1 MASLTPAAPAT
12 PSEAT
17 PPGPL
22 ALYGALGDARAE
34 RVPRRLWPVVAEG
47 AFVAAYVFL
56 RLSDAPRD
64 LLAVWVA
71 AAAILALVHPGSGL
85 TVFAVMAVFS
95 EPFVLTRDL
104 GVKPVILA
112 ALAAGVALRL
122 VRRPRD
128 FPWSLPIALGM
139 LLAAGTLVGVAVT
152 ALRTD
157 DAQATAALIDWVAGP
172 ATVAIVL
179 TTAAWAARSGSLRPL
194 IAVTVAGVLAGA
206 VSLADFLDA
215 TSIRGTPLDWMV
227 RPTRFE
233 LRLSGVISSPNGVAA
248 LVVGPFAVCAAAA
261 ILGRRLPVLVRG
273 LAAGGAGILAL
284 AMYFTYSRAALLGI
298 FVVAVVIAWRIRRWM
313 GAGLLVA
320 GIVAGG
326 LLLPG
331 YLVSRNAAVGAEG
344 TVDPSGV
351 LVASDIARFNAWRAS
366 VEIWADNPLIGIG
379 FSRYGS
385 IADAYGDAALNSPH
399 NEWLRLFAEGGIVVG
414 LVGAAWIAV
423 TVITLAR
430 VPGWVGAGAL
440 ATALGWGVASTFN
453 NPLLFIQVS
462 TVAFTIMGTGLA
474 RARGWPITRGASPA
488 PSDAVPAEAAR
499 GDATDVTPDDT
510 TPAPP
515 DPRGQSATAPPPMG
529 A

>member
-17 PPGPL
+17 SPGPL
-22 ALYGALGDARAE
+22 ALYGALGDALAE
-34 RVPRRLWPVVAEG
+34 RVPRRLWPVVVEG
-47 AFVAAYVFL
+47 AFVAAYVLL
-56 RLSDAPRD
+56 RFADAPRD
-64 LLAVWVA
+64 LLALWVA

-112 ALAAGVALRL
+112 ALAVGVALRL

-139 LLAAGTLVGVAVT
+139 LLAAGTLVGVAIT
-152 ALRTD
+152 ALRAD

-179 TTAAWAARSGSLRPL
+179 TTAAWAARRGSLRPL

-248 LVVGPFAVCAAAA
+248 LVIGPFAVAAAA
-261 ILGRRLPVLVRG
+261 AMLGRRLPVPVRA
-273 LAAGGAGILAL
+273 LAAGGAGVLAL

-331 YLVSRNAAVGAEG
+331 YLESRNAAVGAEG
-344 TVDPSGV
+344 NVDPSGV
-351 LVASDIARFNAWRAS
+351 LVASDILRFRAWAAAS
-366 VEIWADNPLIGIG
+366 AIWADNPLLGIG
-379 FSRYGS
+379 FGRYGGV
-385 IADAYGDAALNSPH
+385 ADAYGDVVLNSPH

-414 LVGAAWIAV
+414 LVGAAWIVA
-423 TVITLAR
+423 TVVALAR

-440 ATALGWGVASTFN
+440 ATALGWGVAATFN

-462 TVAFTIMGTGLA
+462 TVTFTIIGTGLA
-474 RARGWPITRGASPA
+474 RARGWPITPGASPV
-488 PSDAVPAEAAR
+488 SVDAAPAEAAR
-499 GDATDVTPDDT
+499 GDATDATQDDT
-510 TPAPP
+510 RPSPTGPG
-515 DPRGQSATAPPPMG
+515 GQSAAPAPPMG

>member
-1 MASLTPAAPAT
+1 MASLTPRGPAAEAAAPADAV
-12 PSEAT
+12 E
-17 PPGPL
+17 PGPL
-22 ALYGALGDARAE
+22 ALYRAMGDAVAE
-34 RVPRRLWPVVAEG
+34 RLPRRLWPIIVESG
-47 AFVAAYVFL
+47 FIAAYVAL
-56 RLSDAPRD
+56 RMADAPRD
-64 LLAVWVA
+64 LLATWVV

-128 FPWSLPIALGM
+128 FPWSLPLALGM
-139 LLAAGTLVGVAVT
+139 ALAAGTLVGVVVT
-152 ALRTD
+152 AVRTD
-157 DAQATAALIDWVAGP
+157 DTQATAALIDWIAGP

-179 TTAAWAARSGSLRPL
+179 MTAAWAARQGSLRPL
-194 IAVTVAGVLAGA
+194 VAVTVAGVVAGA

-248 LVVGPFAVCAAAA
+248 LVIGPFAVAAAA
-261 ILGRRLPVLVRG
+261 AMLGRRLPVLVRVT
-273 LAAGGAGILAL
+273 AAGGAGILAL

-298 FVVAVVIAWRIRRWM
+298 FVVAVVIAWRVRRWM

-331 YLVSRNAAVGAEG
+331 YLVSRSVAVGGGGE
-344 TVDPSGV
+344 VDPSGV
-351 LVASDIARFNAWRAS
+351 LVASDILRLRAWVAAAGIWSDHPLLGVGFGQYGRF
-366 VEIWADNPLIGIG
+366 
-379 FSRYGS
+379 
-385 IADAYGDAALNSPH
+385 ADAYGDAVLNSPH
-399 NEWLRLFAEGGIVVG
+399 NEWLRLFAEEGFFVG
-414 LVGAAWIAV
+414 LVGAVWVVA
-423 TVITLAR
+423 TVVGLAR

-440 ATALGWGVASTFN
+440 ATALGWGLAASFN

-462 TVAFTIMGTGLA
+462 TVAFTIVGTGLA
-474 RARGWPITRGASPA
+474 HARGSPVSAGDTAGTADPAVVDADVGPVAGSAAA
-488 PSDAVPAEAAR
+488 P
-499 GDATDVTPDDT
+499 G
-510 TPAPP
+510 
-515 DPRGQSATAPPPMG
+515 ATAG
-529 A
+529 T